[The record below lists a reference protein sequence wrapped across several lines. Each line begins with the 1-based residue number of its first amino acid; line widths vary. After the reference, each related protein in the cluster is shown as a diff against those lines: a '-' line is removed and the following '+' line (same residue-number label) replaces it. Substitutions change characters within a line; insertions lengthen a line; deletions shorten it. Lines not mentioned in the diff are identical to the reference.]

1 MKSVLAIIGAIT
13 VLFVLA
19 LFAVCNDDDDGNS
32 LGRTFKEQAV
42 SLTVP
47 ASPAR
52 FVVSHDDGG
61 DCDWEGNCG
70 DGSYSGG
77 DYGHNRRDDRNRNRG
92 AFSPG
97 PFDRSP
103 VDAFNRICM
112 PGATCYYG
120 DPPPEEG
127 QR

>member
-13 VLFVLA
+13 VLFILA
-19 LFAVCNDDDDGNS
+19 LFAVCNDNDDGNS
-32 LGRTFKEQAV
+32 LGRFQ
-42 SLTVP
+42 L
-47 ASPAR
+47 
-52 FVVSHDDGG
+52 VSHEYRDGG
-61 DCDWEGNCG
+61 DCDWQGDCG